1 MFSTNANST
10 PALPMLAVRGGV
22 GADRV
27 SGQANWAHGQNA
39 VQGALPYLPLSQG
52 SDSDALSLGNCL
64 PHAHAEFHPHTPLPG
79 RSNVV

>member
-1 MFSTNANST
+1 MFCTNAMSN

-22 GADRV
+22 GANCIGGPAKLAR
-27 SGQANWAHGQNA
+27 SQNA
-39 VQGALPYLPLSQG
+39 VQGALPYLPLSQW